1 MILMKT
7 IKGFT
12 LIEVMVALAVFA
24 IAMISLMS
32 AMQSSAHNLEGLR
45 NRTIAQWIV
54 SNRFVGIESTGNVP
68 TESNKI
74 EKLQFGGVDSPR
86 EWVVR
91 IQVIKTGMGNI
102 RDVRISAG
110 EPGEKEPNYYATM
123 DGFFNVD
130 H

>member
-1 MILMKT
+1 MIPMKT
-7 IKGFT
+7 TKGFT

-54 SNRFVGIESTGNVP
+54 SNRFVGIESTGIIP
-68 TESNKI
+68 TESNKV

-110 EPGEKEPNYYATM
+110 EPGEKEPN
-123 DGFFNVD
+123 
-130 H
+130 